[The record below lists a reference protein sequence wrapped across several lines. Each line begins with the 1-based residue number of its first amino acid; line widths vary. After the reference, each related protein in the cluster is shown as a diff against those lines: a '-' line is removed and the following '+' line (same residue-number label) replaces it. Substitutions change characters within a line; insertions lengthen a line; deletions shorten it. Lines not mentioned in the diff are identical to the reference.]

1 MLKRFYITF
10 VCLFGFGALAFSQAP
25 VNPEANNHI
34 SRIDSLTQ
42 ILLGNIPS
50 HSPVGSN
57 EAKYRNGKE
66 FESLM
71 SQIGSTIP
79 FEYHRM
85 VEQHIRYFMG
95 YGSGYFNQIHERM
108 KLYFP
113 IFEEILDKNGLPTEL
128 KYISVIESNLNPSAV
143 SWCGATG
150 LWQFMPYTGKLM
162 GMRIGYPCDDRKSIV
177 ASTQKAC
184 EYFANSQS
192 IFNNWLMSI
201 ASYNC
206 GPGNVQK
213 AIRRSGGK
221 TNFWG
226 LIFPDFCI

>member
-1 MLKRFYITF
+1 MIRSFILSILLVGSSVST
-10 VCLFGFGALAFSQAP
+10 ALAQAP
-25 VNPEANNHI
+25 LDPEGGNHI

-50 HSPVGSN
+50 HSPVGHD
-57 EAKYRNGKE
+57 EARYRNGRE
-66 FESLM
+66 FEAM
-71 SQIGSTIP
+71 MAQIGSTIP

-95 YGSGYFNQIHERM
+95 YGEGYFNQIHERM

-177 ASTQKAC
+177 ESTQKA
-184 EYFANSQS
+184 
-192 IFNNWLMSI
+192 
-201 ASYNC
+201 
-206 GPGNVQK
+206 
-213 AIRRSGGK
+213 
-221 TNFWG
+221 
-226 LIFPDFCI
+226 

>member
-1 MLKRFYITF
+1 MIRSFILSILLVGSSVST
-10 VCLFGFGALAFSQAP
+10 ALAQAP
-25 VNPEANNHI
+25 LDPEGGNHI

-50 HSPVGSN
+50 HSPVGHD
-57 EAKYRNGKE
+57 EARYRNGRE
-66 FESLM
+66 FEAMM

-95 YGSGYFNQIHERM
+95 YGEGYFNQIHERM

-143 SWCGATG
+143 SW
-150 LWQFMPYTGKLM
+150 
-162 GMRIGYPCDDRKSIV
+162 
-177 ASTQKAC
+177 
-184 EYFANSQS
+184 
-192 IFNNWLMSI
+192 
-201 ASYNC
+201 
-206 GPGNVQK
+206 
-213 AIRRSGGK
+213 
-221 TNFWG
+221 
-226 LIFPDFCI
+226 